1 MTEFL
6 RWLAANPYVLLF
18 AVVAGAVVLGKA
30 AIKGYGLGMV
40 ASAIVVGAAISAIAS
55 TQGVK
60 MSIDNFTKSMFYYL
74 FMYGVGLR
82 VGPSFINSL
91 KGDGLKF
98 TVLAVLCSVLGLLGA
113 VGFVKLWDLPA
124 GSAGGILAGSM
135 TMSAAI
141 GSAEEAVRQ
150 GAFPIPAGQKFE
162 DVSGMIALS
171 YGLTYIWGTVGI
183 VLICKYLPKWWG
195 IDAKAEAKK
204 YEEANG
210 VPNIDDAGLTGFR
223 PLAVRAYRLTNDQIS
238 GWTVRQF
245 VQKYPQYKVLNV
257 LRAAPA
263 RRWVA
268 EEKIASFSLA
278 DPPVA
283 LAAAGGVS
291 FTRLSEPETA
301 APGRPG
307 RERGRLPETT
317 YEKLGASDDLA
328 FRPGDIITLGGRL
341 DQITGNMGLIG
352 PEVADQAALAV
363 PLDAA
368 EILVTNK
375 AATGKELIQFK
386 DADFVG
392 QVAIHHIERGG
403 VPMPFGIKTKL
414 QRFDVLFVA
423 GMKAGVDNLA
433 ALLGRVARPS
443 TSTDLLTLAVGM
455 ILGLLIG
462 AVSFP
467 LAGSRVG
474 LGNAGGLLV
483 SGVIVSSVA
492 SRLRFFG
499 NTPNA
504 ARNILEDLG
513 LVVFIAIVGINS
525 GAALVT
531 QLSGE
536 VAAKILIAGFVVCT
550 VPPIVVWAIGLH
562 LMKINP
568 AILMGGV
575 AGARSH
581 SGPAR
586 EAAKEIGSSV
596 PWIGFPVGYAVSG
609 VLLTVFGYVAM
620 VMSK

>member
-1 MTEFL
+1 MQSLFQ
-6 RWLAANPYVLLF
+6 WLAANPFVLLF
-18 AVVAGAVVLGKA
+18 VVVLGAVLLGKFT
-30 AIKGYGLGMV
+30 IKGYGLGMV
-40 ASAIVVGAAISAIAS
+40 ASAIVVGAAISAAAS
-55 TQGVK
+55 TMGAK

-82 VGPSFINSL
+82 VGPSFVNSL

-98 TVLAVLCSVLGLLGA
+98 TILAVLCSVLGLLGA
-113 VGFVKLWDLPA
+113 VFFVKMWDLPA

-150 GAFPIPAGQKFE
+150 GAFPLPAGAKFE

-183 VLICKYLPKWWG
+183 ILICKYLPRWWG
-195 IDAKAEAKK
+195 IDAKAEARK
-204 YEEANG
+204 YEEQFG
-210 VPNIDDAGLTGFR
+210 VPNVDDAGLTGYR
-223 PLAVRAYRLTNDQIS
+223 PLSVRAYRLTNSDLV

-245 VQKYPQYKVLNV
+245 IQKHPQYKVLNV
-257 LRAAPA
+257 LRIAPA
-263 RRWVA
+263 KR
-268 EEKIASFSLA
+268 EEAPLSEPVFSMSEAPL
-278 DPPVA
+278 
-283 LAAAGGVS
+283 LAAAGMPS
-291 FTRLSEPETA
+291 MTRLHEVDTTPA
-301 APGRPG
+301 GQQR
-307 RERGRLPETT
+307 RERGVLPETSYT
-317 YEKLGASDDLA
+317 KMGAPDDLQ
-328 FRPGDIITLGGRL
+328 FRQGDIVTIGGRL
-341 DQITGNMGLIG
+341 EELTQNLGLVG
-352 PEVADQAALAV
+352 PEVSDPAALAV
-363 PLDAA
+363 PVDQA

-375 AATGKELIQFK
+375 ELEGRELGELRN
-386 DADFVG
+386 ADFAG
-392 QVAIHHIERGG
+392 GLALHHIERGG
-403 VPMPFGIKTKL
+403 VPVPLGLHLKL

-423 GMKAGVDNLA
+423 GVKSAVDRLAKYAGKI
-433 ALLGRVARPS
+433 ARPS
-443 TSTDLLTLAVGM
+443 TSTDLLTLSVGM

-462 AVSFP
+462 AISFP
-467 LAGSRVG
+467 IAGAKVG

-483 SGVIVSSVA
+483 SGVLVSSVA

-513 LVVFIAIVGINS
+513 LVVFIAIVGINA
-525 GAALVT
+525 GASLVT
-531 QLSGE
+531 QLSGD
-536 VAAKILIAGFVVCT
+536 VAAKILIAGFFTCT
-550 VPPIVVWAIGLH
+550 IPPILVWAIGLH
-562 LMKINP
+562 MMKINP

-609 VLLTVFGYVAM
+609 ILLTIFGYVAM
-620 VMSK
+620 ILSK